1 MAQFK
6 PTLDDRTESISYWF
20 EEHVREVSIIAVVLI
35 VLVGGI
41 FGYRRMSA
49 ATERNAEQ
57 AFFAAQQLR
66 QTGDAARAEAELSKV
81 TTQYRGTAGGTQ
93 AGMVVAQL
101 RYDAGKYAEG
111 LQALEQLK
119 DGGVDA
125 EFEASVE
132 ALIAAG
138 YEGQGKFAE
147 AAAAY
152 LRAAEEARFAADRV
166 SYQADAARV
175 LGAEGKVAEA
185 VKLWQAI
192 ADDPSSPLADEA
204 RVRLGELTVEPAGR
218 S

>member
-1 MAQFK
+1 MSQSK
-6 PTLDDRTESISYWF
+6 PTLDDRTESIADWVQD
-20 EEHVREVSIIAVVLI
+20 HVRELSIVAVVVV
-35 VLVGGI
+35 VLVGGV

-66 QTGDAARAEAELSKV
+66 QTGDAAKAEAELSKV
-81 TTQYRGTAGGTQ
+81 TAQYSGTAGGTQ
-93 AGMVVAQL
+93 AAMVVAQL

-119 DGGVDA
+119 EGGVSD

-138 YEGQGKFAE
+138 YEGQGKYAE

-152 LRAAEEARFAADRV
+152 LRAADGARFAADRL

-175 LGAEGKVAEA
+175 LGADGKVAEA

-192 ADDPSSPLADEA
+192 ADDPASPLADEA
-204 RVRLGELTVEPAGR
+204 RVRLGELTAAPAAR

>member
-6 PTLDDRTESISYWF
+6 PTLDDRTESISYWIQ
-20 EEHVREVSIIAVVLI
+20 EHVREVSIIAVVAI
-35 VLVGGI
+35 VLVGGF

-66 QTGDAARAEAELSKV
+66 QTADAAQAEAELSKV
-81 TTQYRGTAGGTQ
+81 TTQFRGTAGGTQ
-93 AGMVVAQL
+93 AAMVVAQL
-101 RYDAGKYAEG
+101 RYDAGKYVEG

-119 DGGVDA
+119 DGGVDD

-138 YEGQGKFAE
+138 YEGQGKYAE

-152 LRAAEEARFAADRV
+152 LRAASEARFAADKA